1 MTASTSGSDHRAVL
15 VWGRDRLRDLPW
27 REVRDPWWILIAE
40 VMSQQTTI
48 SRVVDKWQVAI
59 SRYPNP
65 ADLAAAPLADLLRLW
80 EGLGYPRRARNLHAC
95 AGVIID
101 RHGGE
106 VPDDLEALLALPGI
120 GPYTARAVL
129 AFAFE
134 RDVGVV
140 DANTSRVLARVTG
153 QRLRPTAAQT
163 LADQWVPKGE
173 GWAWNQIL
181 MDLGNALCRPTPRCS
196 DCPLAPA
203 CAWHRSGHGDPDPAQ
218 GSAGV
223 SRPQAR
229 FEGSLRQQRGSVLR
243 AVARNSLSRN
253 EIDAAE
259 AVIDSLIADGLL
271 SQEAGRLSLPE
282 R

>member
-1 MTASTSGSDHRAVL
+1 MTASTSGSDHHAVL
-15 VWGRDRLRDLPW
+15 AWGRDRLRDLPW
-27 REVRDPWWILIAE
+27 RAVRDPWWILIAE

-59 SRYPNP
+59 CRYPTP

-80 EGLGYPRRARNLHAC
+80 EGLGYPRRARNLHAG
-95 AGVIID
+95 AGLITD
-101 RHGGE
+101 RHNGQ

-153 QRLRPTAAQT
+153 QRLRPAAAQT
-163 LADQWVPKGE
+163 LADRWVPNGE

-181 MDLGNALCRPTPRCS
+181 MDLGHALCRPVPRCS
-196 DCPLAPA
+196 HCPLAPA
-203 CAWHRSGHGDPDPAQ
+203 CAWHHSGHAHPDPAT

-229 FEGSLRQQRGSVLR
+229 FEGSLRQQRGAVLR
-243 AVARNSLSRN
+243 AVARNSLTRN
-253 EIDAAE
+253 EIDTAA

-271 SQEAGRLSLPE
+271 SEEAGRLSLPE
-282 R
+282 K

>member
-1 MTASTSGSDHRAVL
+1 MTASTSGSESQAVL
-15 VWGRDRLRDLPW
+15 NWGRERLRDLPW
-27 REVRDPWWILIAE
+27 RAVRDPWWILIAE

-48 SRVVDKWQVAI
+48 SRVVDKWHVAVC
-59 SRYPNP
+59 RYPTP
-65 ADLAAAPLADLLRLW
+65 RDLAAASLADLLRLW

-95 AGVIID
+95 AGIITD
-101 RHGGE
+101 RHGGQ
-106 VPDDLEALLALPGI
+106 VPDRLEDLLALPGV
-120 GPYTARAVL
+120 GPYTARAVV

-153 QRLRPTAAQT
+153 QRLTPVAAQT
-163 LADQWVPKGE
+163 IADQWVPKGE

-181 MDLGNALCRPTPRCS
+181 MDLGNALCRPTPRCGE
-196 DCPLAPA
+196 CPLAPG
-203 CAWHRSGHGDPDPAQ
+203 CAWHNSGHVDPDPAD

-223 SRPQAR
+223 SRPQPR
-229 FEGSLRQQRGSVLR
+229 FAGSVREQRGAVLR
-243 AVARNSLSRN
+243 AVARHSLTRD

-259 AVIDSLIADGLL
+259 AVIESLLADGLL
-271 SQEAGRLSLPE
+271 SEEAGRLSLPE